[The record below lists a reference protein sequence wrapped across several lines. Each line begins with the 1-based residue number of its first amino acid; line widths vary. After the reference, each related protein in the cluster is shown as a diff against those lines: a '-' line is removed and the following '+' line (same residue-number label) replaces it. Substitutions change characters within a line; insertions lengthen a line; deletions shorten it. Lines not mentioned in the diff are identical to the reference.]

1 VKFKISRHSGHQAP
15 AEALDL
21 LWAKLDGNTNR
32 DVRFDR
38 LGSEIRATWKGDAQ
52 TSVER
57 KVREEIARRAVFDL
71 LCDICD
77 GSPELKSDWYAVGPL
92 R

>member
-1 VKFKISRHSGHQAP
+1 VKFKISRHAGHQAP

-21 LWAKLDGNTNR
+21 LWPRLDGNQHG
-32 DVRFDR
+32 VRFER
-38 LGSEIRATWKGDAQ
+38 LGSEIRATWKDDAPA
-52 TSVER
+52 SMER

-71 LCDICD
+71 LCEICE
-77 GSPELKSDWYAVGPL
+77 GSPEIKSDWYAVSPL